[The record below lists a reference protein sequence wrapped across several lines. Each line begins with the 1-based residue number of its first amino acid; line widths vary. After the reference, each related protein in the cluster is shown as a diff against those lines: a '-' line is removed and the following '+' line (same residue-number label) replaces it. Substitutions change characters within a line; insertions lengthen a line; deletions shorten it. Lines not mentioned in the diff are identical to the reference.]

1 MQLNYKNLKDIS
13 LFKIWGVFVQKV
25 EKRDD
30 VVAINEIEK
39 KKKKNEMCL
48 FRTKKKN
55 LLYQRFGL

>member
-1 MQLNYKNLKDIS
+1 M
-13 LFKIWGVFVQKV
+13 QKV

-30 VVAINEIEK
+30 VVAINEIE